1 MVKTSV
7 MTDEQNQLNATPE
20 DSRRL
25 SVPST
30 NLAANFKM
38 VLLLMVGVSLAL
50 LAAPVIV
57 ALNVDYPNESLQHTM
72 CDFLFLG
79 GAGFGTLTGLLKGRF
94 E

>member
-1 MVKTSV
+1 MKTSV
-7 MTDEQNQLNATPE
+7 MTDEQNQLPATPE

-30 NLAANFKM
+30 DHLAANFKM
-38 VLLLMVGVSLAL
+38 VLLVMVGVSLVL
-50 LAAPVIV
+50 LATPVIV
-57 ALNVDYPNESLQHTM
+57 ALKVDHPNESLQHTM